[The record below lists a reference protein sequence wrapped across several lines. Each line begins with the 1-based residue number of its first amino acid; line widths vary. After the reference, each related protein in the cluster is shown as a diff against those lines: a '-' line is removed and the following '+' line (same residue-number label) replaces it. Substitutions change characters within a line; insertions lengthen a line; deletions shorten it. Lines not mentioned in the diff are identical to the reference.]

1 MAALQ
6 TIPKKGYEDYP
17 KALQDGGGFR
27 SFPDWSERQVK
38 QSHPDIFADPRKR
51 WMTHIIN
58 HRWDKRLLA
67 HIAAQH
73 IQPLFSDEEVD
84 IFRKDINRFLESADR
99 SPDWSIPPDQPL
111 CLYILQQLSSILRDP
126 DDQLLFDLINGV
138 PTCFHRDIPLSN
150 CFTPVAD
157 DDADAPPLPIHLDN
171 WKSVHEDPD
180 VTSRLVQEEID
191 NQWVDLFEGD
201 ETDAQSQ
208 FPAGISVGKLG
219 VAYSDSCPPR
229 LVVDLS
235 ERRVRYHQ
243 PKISYPAIP
252 FAIHLT
258 IIGAQHWHEMGT

>member
-1 MAALQ
+1 M
-6 TIPKKGYEDYP
+6 
-17 KALQDGGGFR
+17 
-27 SFPDWSERQVK
+27 K

-67 HIAAQH
+67 RIAAQH

-99 SPDWSIPPDQPL
+99 SPDWSIPSDQPL

-126 DDQLLFDLINGV
+126 DDQLFFDLINGV
-138 PTCFHRDIPLSN
+138 PTGFHRDIPLSN
-150 CFTPVAD
+150 RFTPIAD

-191 NQWVDLFEGD
+191 NQWVALFEGD

-229 LVVDLS
+229 LAVDLS
-235 ERRVRYHQ
+235 VGGLNQQCLLYPREEFATISQRY
-243 PKISYPAIP
+243 
-252 FAIHLT
+252 LT
-258 IIGAQHWHEMGT
+258 QLSHSQFIWR